1 MTIIKDSLKALIG
14 SHDIS
19 AGLHSTIG
27 ARERKKDRYLHLMKG
42 INIVS
47 YSTFGNLHTCER
59 KFALKKLQQ
68 ASVVNNPNYVPYTN
82 IDYAFGKAIETGV
95 QSIFLGKG
103 VRETF
108 LDMFLAWD
116 MPLDAAHPKG
126 NPKSFVDAVIAI
138 DKFRIIKDTI
148 FPGWEV
154 AFFNNKPAIELGMLI
169 DLETGHYYVGHADII
184 LWHPRENRY
193 RVLEIKTT
201 GFNNLHEAMYKNS
214 DQATGYSIMLDSI
227 AADRE
232 STATFEVFYIVF
244 ATGLD
249 SWKPFEFTKSRSMRA
264 GWINTILLD
273 IQRVNIYEKA
283 GYWPKRGGSCFD
295 FFKPCEFFKTCD
307 LGFEHWTPGGKFAI
321 VNKEDL
327 DKHEFDFKFKLSEII
342 QIQKELI

>member
-1 MTIIKDSLKALIG
+1 MIKDSLRAILG

-19 AGLHSTIG
+19 AGIFSTMG
-27 ARERKKDRYLHLMKG
+27 AKQRKKDRYLHLMRG

-68 ASVVNNPNYVPYTN
+68 AATSAQGDYIPYTN
-82 IDYAFGKAIETGV
+82 VDFSFGKAIETGV
-95 QSIFLGKG
+95 QSTFLGKG
-103 VRETF
+103 TKEIF

-116 MPLDAAHPKG
+116 MPLNAAHPKG
-126 NPKSFVDAVIAI
+126 YAKSFTDAVIAI
-138 DKFRIIKDTI
+138 EKFRIIKDTI
-148 FPGWEV
+148 FPGWV
-154 AFFNNKPAIELGMLI
+154 IAYFNGKPAIELAMLI

-184 LWHPRENRY
+184 LWHPNERRY
-193 RVLEIKTT
+193 RVLEIKTS
-201 GFNNLHEAMYKNS
+201 GFTNLHEAMYKNS

-227 AADRE
+227 AADME
-232 STATFEVFYIVF
+232 STATFEVFYLVF

-273 IQRVNIYEKA
+273 IQRVSIYKEA

-295 FFKPCEFFKTCD
+295 FFRPCEFFNICD
-307 LGFEHWTPGGKFAI
+307 LGFEHFNPRGDFDI

-327 DKHEFDFKFKLSEII
+327 DKHAFDFKFKLSEII
-342 QIQKELI
+342 STQKELI

>member
-108 LDMFLAWD
+108 FDMFLAWICHL
-116 MPLDAAHPKG
+116 MLHILRKS
-126 NPKSFVDAVIAI
+126 KSFVDAVIAI

-214 DQATGYSIMLDSI
+214 DQATGYSIMLDLLQPIENQQQHLKYSI
-227 AADRE
+227 SYSLPDWTHGNLLNLQKAVVCEPDG
-232 STATFEVFYIVF
+232 S
-244 ATGLD
+244 
-249 SWKPFEFTKSRSMRA
+249 
-264 GWINTILLD
+264 ILFCLT
-273 IQRVNIYEKA
+273 
-283 GYWPKRGGSCFD
+283 S
-295 FFKPCEFFKTCD
+295 
-307 LGFEHWTPGGKFAI
+307 
-321 VNKEDL
+321 KE
-327 DKHEFDFKFKLSEII
+327 
-342 QIQKELI
+342 